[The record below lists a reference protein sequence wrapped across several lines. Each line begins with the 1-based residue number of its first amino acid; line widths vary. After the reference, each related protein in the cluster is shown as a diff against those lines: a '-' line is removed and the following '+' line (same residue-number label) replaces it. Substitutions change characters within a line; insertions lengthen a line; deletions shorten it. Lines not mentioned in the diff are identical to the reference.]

1 MERYRHLNS
10 YLKEKFGERTLKI
23 CVDGGFTCPNRDG
36 KKGYG
41 GCIFCSERG
50 SGDHLKEIDIASQVR
65 AHLESYRG
73 QRANK
78 FIVYFQNFSNTY
90 DTLENL
96 KRKYDQALID
106 DRIVGLAIATR
117 PDCITEDVVKLLHS
131 YSNKYYVFVELGL
144 QTSNDSTGRII
155 NRCYTTK
162 DFEDA
167 VIILNKYH
175 IDVVTHIMVGLP
187 NEKIADIENT
197 VDFLNTQNI
206 QGLKIHST
214 YIVSNTKLSDLYN
227 EKLYEPIT
235 LEYYLNCVKY
245 IITHINPNVIIHR
258 ISGDA
263 PKDILVAPSWNTHKK
278 LVLNGITNSFEN
290 ENLYQGM
297 YYNK

>member
-1 MERYRHLNS
+1 M
-10 YLKEKFGERTLKI
+10 
-23 CVDGGFTCPNRDG
+23 
-36 KKGYG
+36 
-41 GCIFCSERG
+41 
-50 SGDHLKEIDIASQVR
+50 
-65 AHLESYRG
+65 
-73 QRANK
+73 
-78 FIVYFQNFSNTY
+78 
-90 DTLENL
+90 
-96 KRKYDQALID
+96 
-106 DRIVGLAIATR
+106 
-117 PDCITEDVVKLLHS
+117 VKLLHS

-167 VIILNKYH
+167 VKILNKYH

-187 NEKIADIENT
+187 NENIADIENT

-227 EKLYEPIT
+227 ERLYEPIT